1 MAERE
6 DKMHHIV
13 VNVDERG
20 VRFGREDYRVSIFC
34 KLVGEKIL
42 AGFDSLSDA
51 ELFAKAKANELGIEY
66 VKYEKIP
73 TP

>member
-1 MAERE
+1 
-6 DKMHHIV
+6 MHHIEV
-13 VNVDERG
+13 VVDERS
-20 VRFGREDYRVSIFC
+20 VRFGREDYRVSMFC

-66 VKYEKIP
+66 VKYEKP
-73 TP
+73 GPPDKH